1 MRCHDGGGHSGYKN
15 GAKQSKTVHAVV
27 AASRKLFVVFG
38 LENLATTIVA
48 TILTNYMRLF
58 RLLTVCTNAE
68 HFASEGMM

>member
-38 LENLATTIVA
+38 LENLATTIEAVRA
-48 TILTNYMRLF
+48 NVMTQMCLTR
-58 RLLTVCTNAE
+58 
-68 HFASEGMM
+68 G